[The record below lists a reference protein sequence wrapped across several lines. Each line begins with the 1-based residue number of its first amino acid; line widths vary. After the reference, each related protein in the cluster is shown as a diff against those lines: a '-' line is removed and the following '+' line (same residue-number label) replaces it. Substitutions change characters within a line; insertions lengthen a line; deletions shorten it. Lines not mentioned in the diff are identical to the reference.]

1 VTNVEIGDLVTRKS
15 HGGDIVFKITDM
27 VEKDVGITDCVLKGM
42 YLRLMA
48 DAPIDDLE
56 LVGVAKLC
64 KEIVDLEFVHNDGL
78 KRIMMRRGVEREK
91 TEMNRSE
98 ASKKFDFFDIPGRVL
113 HLDGDEEYLKM
124 CLKTYSQLNIEAI
137 GRCIDESEQAK
148 HVIGLI
154 DEYRPD
160 ILVLTGHDALLSG
173 GKKDLGDINNYR
185 NSKYF
190 IEAVKNARIFE
201 PARDDLVIF
210 AGACQSCFEAILAAG
225 ANYASAPMRVFIHA
239 YDPVFIAEKVA
250 FTPINKTLDINDAIT
265 ATVTGIEGVGGV
277 ETRGK
282 FRLGL
287 PKTPY

>member
-1 VTNVEIGDLVTRKS
+1 VANVEIGDLVIRKS
-15 HGGDIVFKITDM
+15 HGGDIVFKITDI
-27 VEKDVGITDCVLKGM
+27 VEKDAGITDCVLKGM

-148 HVIGLI
+148 HVIELI

-239 YDPVFIAEKVA
+239 QK
-250 FTPINKTLDINDAIT
+250 
-265 ATVTGIEGVGGV
+265 
-277 ETRGK
+277 
-282 FRLGL
+282 
-287 PKTPY
+287 